1 MKLNVQFQE
10 LQSFPIVFNEPET
23 FLVDFGDL
31 TVIHTGDY
39 YMGDYEVTPHVY
51 QQILP
56 TNQKLMSDNV
66 LVYGIPIQK
75 VSNPKGGNTAT
86 IG

>member
-1 MKLNVQFQE
+1 MTFNV
-10 LQSFPIVFNEPET
+10 IFNEPELFT
-23 FLVDFGDL
+23 VNFGEL
-31 TVIHTGDY
+31 TVIHTDDY
-39 YMGDYEVTPHVY
+39 YTGDYEVTPHVY

-56 TNQKLMSDNV
+56 TNQKLMTDNV